1 MILSKILMVGFL
13 YLKDYLWLI
22 LFGLISQASK
32 VFLTEK
38 QAKMHFTLD
47 TYLKIGITQKMDKG
61 KSLFVYFS
69 SLMRIL
75 QNVVCESNSSN
86 CDWITRFHLILNSV
100 SYNIFEKIL
109 VLLIPVSIFIE
120 RVYTE
125 CSEYDWHKI
134 TCNKCLIIQINE
146 RNWRIRNYKVSLIF
160 GQKYTAMSFL
170 FL

>member
-109 VLLIPVSIFIE
+109 VFSYLYQSLLKEFIQN
-120 RVYTE
+120 VQNMIDIKLHVTNA
-125 CSEYDWHKI
+125 W
-134 TCNKCLIIQINE
+134 
-146 RNWRIRNYKVSLIF
+146 
-160 GQKYTAMSFL
+160 L
-170 FL
+170 FKLMKETDGLETTK